1 MSGLVQRISDLQFHS
16 VFITRAGSPIN
27 SLRDLMGKQFA
38 FGDINSAS
46 AHLIPY
52 RELKQAGINPDTD
65 LKFRYNG
72 NHPATAALVETG
84 AVDAGALDET
94 VFNSL
99 IGSGKL
105 DSKKVRVFYT
115 SKPFVDYVYVA
126 RKDVPE
132 AVRERFVRALL
143 ALREGKDDPVL
154 KVLRARKFVV
164 ANDQEYA
171 PMRQIAN
178 QLKMF

>member
-94 VFNSL
+94 VSTP
-99 IGSGKL
+99 S
-105 DSKKVRVFYT
+105 SAAESWT
-115 SKPFVDYVYVA
+115 A
-126 RKDVPE
+126 RKS
-132 AVRERFVRALL
+132 AFSI
-143 ALREGKDDPVL
+143 LRNPSWITCTWPARMCPRRCEKDL
-154 KVLRARKFVV
+154 S
-164 ANDQEYA
+164 A
-171 PMRQIAN
+171 P
-178 QLKMF
+178 FWP